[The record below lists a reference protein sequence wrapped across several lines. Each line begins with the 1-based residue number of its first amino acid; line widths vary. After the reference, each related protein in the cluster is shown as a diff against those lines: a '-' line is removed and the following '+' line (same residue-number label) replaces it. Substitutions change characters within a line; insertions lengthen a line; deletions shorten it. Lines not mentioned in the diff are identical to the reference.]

1 MVLPVLALLIF
12 GSIEMGTAWVT
23 RTKVVSAV
31 TQAARVGA
39 SDGSRVEADRDV
51 LLALRAALPADALA
65 SADRVVVFR
74 ATDPDG
80 AVPSGCVKP
89 VGSSSE
95 VGTSV
100 CNTYTGTTL
109 RSVQP
114 GSMAGFGG
122 VATKKDVYWP
132 PAGRN
137 DALSDPPD
145 YLGVWIRTRNHPLTH
160 LGLGN
165 LTITAT
171 SVVRIQ
177 PDLNG

>member
-1 MVLPVLALLIF
+1 
-12 GSIEMGTAWVT
+12 
-23 RTKVVSAV
+23 
-31 TQAARVGA
+31 
-39 SDGSRVEADRDV
+39 
-51 LLALRAALPADALA
+51 
-65 SADRVVVFR
+65 
-74 ATDPDG
+74 
-80 AVPSGCVKP
+80 
-89 VGSSSE
+89 
-95 VGTSV
+95 
-100 CNTYTGTTL
+100 
-109 RSVQP
+109 
-114 GSMAGFGG
+114 MAGFGG